1 MKRFGRSGSTGAIL
15 TFFRWLSYTSAAFV
29 PIRNLVKTRNG
40 RPAVAIT
47 GAGAVSA
54 YGLGTASFY
63 EGLMSARPVIEE
75 LALPGL
81 EENARAWGS
90 VVGDFDL
97 PDWMSG
103 RVRDGTDVFA
113 QWAMVAAEQAI
124 VESGAQLDPLR
135 TAVVLGTSLCGVQ
148 SIMRAQY
155 EIDTGGASAF
165 PRKTMM
171 KALTNM
177 GAAQIAMRHGLH
189 GPSLTVTTACASTL
203 DALGTAGRLI
213 EFGLADAAV
222 VGGVEA
228 GETMTSGGAEG
239 DFVPAM
245 AYAPAMFGMHSSVS
259 SPEEACRPFDVNRAG
274 IAGSEGATAF
284 LLERADVAES
294 RRAKVLGHLSGYGAV
309 SDSHHPSAPE
319 PSGRW
324 EERAM
329 RLALEHSGFEPGDV
343 DCLYA
348 HATGTPVGDP
358 PEIRAIN
365 AVYGVC
371 KNPLPVTSVKGHFG
385 HAAAASGGMSLISG
399 LCNMA
404 ENRFV
409 NTANTTDPD
418 PEIRFDVLLEA
429 PAPLDIDV
437 FQVNAFGFGGQNASV
452 IVSRHPNLR
461 GVAS

>member
-1 MKRFGRSGSTGAIL
+1 MHENDSKPAI
-15 TFFRWLSYTSAAFV
+15 
-29 PIRNLVKTRNG
+29 
-40 RPAVAIT
+40 AIT

-54 YGLGTASFY
+54 YGLGTAAFY
-63 EGLMSARPVIEE
+63 EGLMSARPVVEQV
-75 LALPGL
+75 ALPGL
-81 EENARAWGS
+81 DEGTRAWGS
-90 VVGDFDL
+90 VVGDVRL
-97 PDWMSG
+97 PDWMSE

-124 VESGAQLDPLR
+124 VASGAELDPLR

-155 EIDTGGASAF
+155 EIDTGGAAAF

-177 GAAQIAMRHGLH
+177 GAAQIAMRHDLH

-213 EFGLADAAV
+213 EFGMADAAV

-228 GETMTSGGAEG
+228 GHTLTSGGAEG
-239 DFVPAM
+239 GFVPAM

-259 SPEEACRPFDVNRAG
+259 SPEEACRPFDVNRTG

-284 LLERADVAES
+284 FLERADFAES
-294 RRAKVLGHLSGYGAV
+294 RRANVLGHLSGYGAV
-309 SDSHHPSAPE
+309 SDAHHPSTPE

-324 EERAM
+324 EERAI
-329 RLALEHSGFEPGDV
+329 RFALEHSSFETGDV

-365 AVYGVC
+365 AVYGERA
-371 KNPLPVTSVKGHFG
+371 KPLAVTSVKGHFG
-385 HAAAASGGMSLISG
+385 HAAAASGGMSLIAG

-404 ENRFV
+404 ENVFV

-418 PEIRFDVLLEA
+418 PEVRFDVRLGA
-429 PAPLDIDV
+429 PGALDIDV

-452 IVSRHPNLR
+452 VISRHPR
-461 GVAS
+461 GRNAGQ

>member
-1 MKRFGRSGSTGAIL
+1 MHENDSKPAI
-15 TFFRWLSYTSAAFV
+15 
-29 PIRNLVKTRNG
+29 
-40 RPAVAIT
+40 AIT

-54 YGLGTASFY
+54 YGLGTAPFY
-63 EGLMSARPVIEE
+63 EGLMSARPVIEQ

-81 EENARAWGS
+81 DEGARAWGS
-90 VVGDFDL
+90 VVGDVRL
-97 PDWMSG
+97 PDWMSE

-124 VESGAQLDPLR
+124 VESGAQMDPLR

-155 EIDTGGASAF
+155 EIDTGGAAAF

-177 GAAQIAMRHGLH
+177 GAAQIAMRHDLH

-228 GETMTSGGAEG
+228 GHTLTSGGAEG
-239 DFVPAM
+239 GFVPAM

-284 LLERADVAES
+284 FLERADFAES
-294 RRAKVLGHLSGYGAV
+294 RRANVLGYLSGYGAV
-309 SDSHHPSAPE
+309 SDAHHPSTPE

-324 EERAM
+324 EERAI
-329 RLALEHSGFEPGDV
+329 RLALEHSSFKTGDV

-365 AVYGVC
+365 AVYGERA
-371 KNPLPVTSVKGHFG
+371 KPLAVTSVKGHFG
-385 HAAAASGGMSLISG
+385 HAAAASGGMSLIAG

-404 ENRFV
+404 ENVFV

-418 PEIRFDVLLEA
+418 PEVRFDVRLGVPGA
-429 PAPLDIDV
+429 LDIDV

-452 IVSRHPNLR
+452 VISRHPR
-461 GVAS
+461 GRNAGQ

>member
-1 MKRFGRSGSTGAIL
+1 MVTPPAFL
-15 TFFRWLSYTSAAFV
+15 TFPPSASYTSSELARGFRPV
-29 PIRNLVKTRNG
+29 RDNDD
-40 RPAVAIT
+40 RPAIAIT
-47 GAGAVSA
+47 GAGAISA
-54 YGLGTASFY
+54 YGIGAAAFY
-63 EGLMSARPVIEE
+63 EGLMEARPVIGE
-75 LALPGL
+75 LGLPGL
-81 EENARAWGS
+81 DDGARAWGS
-90 VVGDFDL
+90 VVGDVEL
-97 PDWMSG
+97 PDWMSDQ
-103 RVRDGTDVFA
+103 VRDGTDVFA

-124 VESGAQLDPLR
+124 VESGAEPDPLR

-155 EIDTGGASAF
+155 EIDTGGAAAF

-222 VGGVEA
+222 VCGVEA
-228 GETMTSGGAEG
+228 GHTLTSGGAEG
-239 DFVPAM
+239 GFVPAM
-245 AYAPAMFGMHSSVS
+245 AYAPAMFGMHSSVTT
-259 SPEEACRPFDVNRAG
+259 PEEACRPFDVNCAG

-284 LLERADVAES
+284 FLECADIAES
-294 RRAKVLGHLSGYGAV
+294 RGARALGHLTGYGAV
-309 SDSHHPSAPE
+309 SDAHHPSAPE

-329 RLALEHSGFEPGDV
+329 RLALDHSGFEPAEV

-365 AVYGVC
+365 AVFGERA
-371 KNPLPVTSVKGHFG
+371 KPLPVTSVKGHFG
-385 HAAAASGGMSLISG
+385 HAAAASGGMSLIAG
-399 LCNMA
+399 LGNMA
-404 ENRFV
+404 ESTFV

-418 PEIRFDVLLEA
+418 PEIRFDVELGAPVGLE
-429 PAPLDIDV
+429 IDV

-452 IVSRHPNLR
+452 VISRHPR
-461 GVAS
+461 GRNSGQ

>member
-1 MKRFGRSGSTGAIL
+1 MHENDSKPAI
-15 TFFRWLSYTSAAFV
+15 
-29 PIRNLVKTRNG
+29 
-40 RPAVAIT
+40 AIT

-54 YGLGTASFY
+54 YGLGTAAFY
-63 EGLMSARPVIEE
+63 EGLMSARPVVER

-81 EENARAWGS
+81 DEGARAWGS
-90 VVGDFDL
+90 VVGDVRL
-97 PDWMSG
+97 PDWMSE

-124 VESGAQLDPLR
+124 VASGAELDPLR

-155 EIDTGGASAF
+155 EIDTGGAAAF

-177 GAAQIAMRHGLH
+177 GAAQIAMRHDLH

-213 EFGLADAAV
+213 EFGMADAAV

-228 GETMTSGGAEG
+228 GHTLTSGGAEG
-239 DFVPAM
+239 GFVPAM

-259 SPEEACRPFDVNRAG
+259 SPEEACRPFDVNRTG

-284 LLERADVAES
+284 FLERADFAES
-294 RRAKVLGHLSGYGAV
+294 RRANVLGHLSGYGAV
-309 SDSHHPSAPE
+309 SDAHHPSTPE

-324 EERAM
+324 EERAI
-329 RLALEHSGFEPGDV
+329 RLALEHSSFETGDV

-365 AVYGVC
+365 AVYGARA
-371 KNPLPVTSVKGHFG
+371 KPLAVTSVKGHFG
-385 HAAAASGGMSLISG
+385 HAAAASGGMSLIAG

-404 ENRFV
+404 ENVFV

-418 PEIRFDVLLEA
+418 PEVRFDVRLGA
-429 PAPLDIDV
+429 PGALDIDV

-452 IVSRHPNLR
+452 VISRHPR
-461 GVAS
+461 GRNAGQ